1 MGAFPDGRPP
11 CPSDRLRPAVFG
23 LARPPNGQVAG
34 SARVPSP
41 GRFVL
46 AELPLRE
53 ARTVDSSRNLAA
65 RAGRWSAR
73 HRKTAV
79 FGWLAFVVLA
89 ITLGSLIPRGEL
101 TDAESMDGPPAQAQ
115 RILDAHHWQE
125 PASEMVLVQRRAGA
139 TEDDATAALTDVV
152 APLGRTAD
160 VRAVA
165 SPLSGAPLVSEDG
178 RSSLVTFDIAG
189 DPDTADDRVGPITDA
204 VAAVADRHPDVRVE
218 EFGGA
223 SADVALTSALDNDFQ
238 RAEYLAIPIT
248 LAVLL
253 LTFGAVVAA
262 LLPLAFALTAFVGA
276 LGLLTFVSQ
285 IWHVDA
291 TAQTVML
298 LIGLAVGVDYSLFYL
313 KREREERARGRG
325 PVDALDVAA
334 ATSGRSV
341 LISGLTVMVAMAGV
355 FLTGS
360 AVFTGVGV
368 ATILVVACS
377 VIGSL
382 TVLPALMSWLGDRV
396 EKGRIPLLHRREAR
410 PSRVWGVV
418 LGAVLRRPVVA
429 AVVAGGA
436 LVALA
441 VPAFGLHLRDEGI
454 RDLPQDLPVI
464 QTYHRIA
471 EAFPGGSSPA
481 EVVVEAPSVAAP
493 EVQAA
498 IGELRSRALG
508 TGDMNEPIDVR
519 TSEDGQVAVVSVPL
533 VGDGEDRA
541 SVDALH
547 ELQAITRDTVGRVDG
562 ATAVVTGDTAGSV
575 AFNDLISARMPWV
588 FGFVLA
594 LAFALLLVSFRSL
607 LVAVTAIG
615 LNLLSV
621 AAAYGTLVL
630 VFQHGWGGSLI
641 GLDSTGAIVTWVP
654 TFLFV
659 ILFGLSMD
667 YHVFIVSRIREGYDR
682 GLSTRQAITSG
693 ITSSAG
699 VVTSAAI
706 IMVFVFG
713 TFVTLS
719 TTDMKQI
726 GLGLAV
732 AVLLDATVVR
742 ALLLPA
748 VMQLLGDR
756 NWYLPRWLNW
766 LPTLSHEAVPSAP
779 VEIPRP
785 RVDEPLVLSRD

>member
-1 MGAFPDGRPP
+1 M
-11 CPSDRLRPAVFG
+11 
-23 LARPPNGQVAG
+23 Q
-34 SARVPSP
+34 
-41 GRFVL
+41 
-46 AELPLRE
+46 
-53 ARTVDSSRNLAA
+53 RNLAA
-65 RAGRWSAR
+65 RMGRWSAR
-73 HRKTAV
+73 HRRTAV
-79 FGWLAFVVLA
+79 LGWLAFVALA
-89 ITLGSLIPRGEL
+89 ITLGSLIPRAEL
-101 TDAESMDGPPAQAQ
+101 TRAESEIGPTAQAQ
-115 RILDAHHWQE
+115 RILDAHGWEE
-125 PASEMVLVQRRAGA
+125 PASEMVLVQRADGVPESA
-139 TEDDATAALTDVV
+139 ATAALTDVV
-152 APLGRTAD
+152 DTLGRTAD
-160 VRAVA
+160 VTNVA

-178 RSSLVTFDIAG
+178 RSALVTFDIAG
-189 DPDTADDRVGPITDA
+189 DPEDADTRIGPIQDA
-204 VAAVADRHPDVRVE
+204 VSAVADRHPDVRVE
-218 EFGGA
+218 EFGGT
-223 SADVALTSALDNDFQ
+223 SADAALNEALDADFQ

-253 LTFGAVVAA
+253 LTFGAIVAA
-262 LLPLAFALTAFVGA
+262 LLPLVFALTAFVGA
-276 LGLLTFVSQ
+276 LGLLTFASQ
-285 IWHVDA
+285 LWHVNA

-313 KREREERARGRG
+313 KREREERARGAG
-325 PVDALDVAA
+325 PVDALDIAA

-341 LISGLTVMVAMAGV
+341 LVSGLTVMVAMAGV

-360 AVFTGVGV
+360 AIFTGIGV
-368 ATILVVACS
+368 ATILVVATS
-377 VIGSL
+377 VLGSL
-382 TVLPALMSWLGDRV
+382 TVLPALMSWLGDRI
-396 EKGRIPLLHRREAR
+396 EKGRIPLLHRRTAG
-410 PSRVWGVV
+410 PSRFWTVV

-436 LVALA
+436 LVGLA
-441 VPAFGLHLRDEGI
+441 VPTVGLQLRNEGI

-464 QTYHRIA
+464 QTYHRIG

-481 EVVVEAPSVAAP
+481 EVVVEAPDVAAP

-498 IGELRSRALG
+498 IGELRTRALDSG
-508 TGDMNEPIDVR
+508 RMNEPIGME
-519 TSEDGQVAVVSVPL
+519 TSTDGEVAVVSVPL
-533 VGDGEDRA
+533 VGDGEERA

-547 ELQAITRDTVGRVDG
+547 ELEAIVDDTVGRVDG

-575 AFNDLISARMPWV
+575 AFRDLIAERTPWV
-588 FGFVLA
+588 FAFVLV
-594 LAFALLLVSFRSL
+594 LAFGLLLVSFRSVV
-607 LVAVTAIG
+607 VAVTAIV

-654 TFLFV
+654 LFLFV

-667 YHVFIVSRIREGYDR
+667 YHVFILSRIREGYDR
-682 GLSTRQAITSG
+682 GLSTRAAIANG

-699 VVTSAAI
+699 VVTSAAV
-706 IMVFVFG
+706 IMVFVFA

-719 TTDMKQI
+719 TTNMKQI

-756 NWYLPRWLNW
+756 NRYLPRWLGW
-766 LPTLSHEAVPSAP
+766 LPAQRHEPVPAP
-779 VEIPRP
+779 SVERPRP
-785 RVDEPLVLSRD
+785 VIDEPLVLTRD